1 MNYSSQKI
9 KRDGYNPLVR
19 PNNGDEITEVF
30 TELKLLQIDL
40 VINFWIKLIL
50 EF

>member
-1 MNYSSQKI
+1 MWIIFLKK
-9 KRDGYNPLVR
+9 KRNGYNPLVR

-40 VINFWIKLIL
+40 VINLNKIL
-50 EF
+50 KF